1 MTVLALYLFDEAW
14 TEYRYQIRVATQNVD
29 VIGEDP
35 YKVVYFTD
43 IPKTASMSEAEQ
55 YAMMYQWM
63 KELEEDG
70 TVKFAGSSMQFNFLF
85 NELKMTRK

>member
-1 MTVLALYLFDEAW
+1 MRTTVRVVGRSIAGRLFSILLTSVVTVLALYLFDEAW

-43 IPKTASMSEAEQ
+43 IPKRHQ
-55 YAMMYQWM
+55 CLRQ
-63 KELEEDG
+63 
-70 TVKFAGSSMQFNFLF
+70 SSM
-85 NELKMTRK
+85 R